1 MILVVRRLFFSFVI
15 FFMISLGFLTLCSTA
30 NLHEVVIWLFPKVIG
45 VTDKFHR
52 VSTPEINVR
61 NIAGPSCSKG

>member
-1 MILVVRRLFFSFVI
+1 
-15 FFMISLGFLTLCSTA
+15 MISLGFLTLCSTA
-30 NLHEVVIWLFPKVIG
+30 NLHKVVIWPFPKVIG
-45 VTDKFHR
+45 VTYKFHR

>member
-1 MILVVRRLFFSFVI
+1 MVLVVRRLFFVI
-15 FFMISLGFLTLCSTA
+15 FFMLSLGFLTLYSTA
-30 NLHEVVIWLFPKVIG
+30 NLHEAVIWPFPKAIG

>member
-1 MILVVRRLFFSFVI
+1 MILVVRRLFFVI
-15 FFMISLGFLTLCSTA
+15 FFMLSLGCLTLYSTA
-30 NLHEVVIWLFPKVIG
+30 NLHKAVIWPFPKVTG

-52 VSTPEINVR
+52 VSTPENHVR